1 MNGAAKRQ
9 LNDMQPFIRVG
20 HHYLFPYER
29 NPFEVSRYGYCYALH
44 LVEGGKGKI
53 IINGEVTAL
62 KKGDLIFLP
71 PQLMHSFYTDHE
83 SRLATYN
90 LYFELWS
97 DQPLPTEHHLYWHLS
112 DFTPELLTPVQAN
125 DVVDSLPHIFPLQ
138 HHAFL
143 TELFA
148 HIVKQHQQQRDYGD
162 SVAHSL
168 LKALILELAQ
178 IAGESWQSDYR
189 MRMIMQ
195 RIDREA
201 HAGSNYRDWLAQSGL
216 QKTRFHTLFKQ
227 TAGLS
232 PKAYWSRAVMKQ
244 AAAALW
250 ESNRSITAI
259 AEDLGYSS
267 IHHFTKQFTAYYGV
281 SPSQYRKRKG

>member
-1 MNGAAKRQ
+1 MENRD

-53 IINGEVTAL
+53 IINGEATTL
-62 KKGDLIFLP
+62 TKGDLIFLP
-71 PQLMHSFYTDHE
+71 PQLMHSFYTDQD
-83 SRLATYN
+83 SRLSTYN

-97 DQPLPTEHHLYWHLS
+97 DAPMRTEHHLYWHLS
-112 DFTPELLTPVQAN
+112 DYKAELLTTVRAN
-125 DVVDSLPHIFPLQ
+125 DELDTLPHILPLQ
-138 HHAFL
+138 HHPFL

-148 HIVKQHQQQRDYGD
+148 HIVKQHQHQWEYGHT
-162 SVAHSL
+162 VAHSL
-168 LKALILELAQ
+168 LKAFLLELAQ

-201 HAGSNYRDWLAQSGL
+201 HAGSNYTDWLAQSGL

-227 TAGLS
+227 TSGLS

-244 AAAALW
+244 AAVALW